1 MTVSSLFASVRSF
14 KLTTVFEISLYAMV
28 ALSSAMLTLSEGLKN
43 GPPPQ
48 AFTIPLVIA
57 AYIVVDRRRM
67 WVMPGWAA
75 GVLGILAV
83 GAAFWETIQSI
94 RFQGGVPH
102 LPEER
107 VLNLIFAGAHLLVF
121 LTWIV
126 LFMQKTSRQY
136 WWLWAL
142 CVLEIA
148 VGASQT
154 TASLYGVCLSVYLF
168 LAVWTL
174 SVFSLLQGQQ
184 QFDRAEQ
191 TAQSTDQ
198 ESAAAQGPAVPPAA
212 FPKTQSPKPQV
223 HPLLGIWRQPSNAMG
238 NVQRDPAVS
247 WINSR
252 FLGGVL
258 GTGGLAFVL
267 ALLFFLL
274 IPRHPAIWGTAQG
287 NQSSSSNPAS
297 VVGFSRELSLGEMG
311 QILESTK
318 KVMEVRLTDFRTKG
332 PLDIEKYAQEMGYE
346 EPLFRGMT
354 SIRYENGTWLA
365 LEADESYYGGPAFLP
380 RIGNPRGEMVRQ
392 DIYLEPV
399 DPDLLFAMPPAR
411 FGNIENSPDSIL
423 VEILND
429 VLKRPAPSSP
439 PEAIQYSILSPK
451 FPAKRGSIPVRR
463 PVAHFLESRSWMY
476 LVMPRNLRN
485 LRRLALEKSGKL
497 ESPAPSKIEMARRLK
512 DYLKNPAEFS
522 YTLNAKV
529 SDPAI
534 DPLED
539 FLLNRKMG
547 HCEYFASA
555 LTLMLRVVNIP
566 SRLVNGFKG
575 GTKNENTGLYEV
587 EERHA
592 HAWVEAYIDG
602 SWIILDPTPASRSES
617 VEQIGSESG
626 GWKALSQNLRHFW
639 STFIVGLNEAEQRR
653 LFAPLKD
660 LARGVLAV
668 ARNWRVHFKNFVHA
682 LNQQL
687 SSPERWISWQGGL
700 VTFVLLT
707 FLSGLAWGIKSLWR
721 IVQRWRARYRDPRGL
736 SRTVEFYERFRRICA
751 IKGLARQAAQTP
763 KEFAVEV
770 RNTLGPWL
778 KTSDWDH
785 FPVSLVDAY
794 YNVRFGAAELSA
806 ETLQNLDEQ
815 LTRFESLLTQPAEV
829 TVNAAP

>member
-1 MTVSSLFASVRSF
+1 MTGHSLLAGARSI

-28 ALSSAMLTLSEGLKN
+28 ALSSAMLTLSEGLKH

-57 AYIVVDRRRM
+57 AYVIVDRRRLG
-67 WVMPGWAA
+67 VLPGWAA
-75 GVLGILAV
+75 GALGILAV
-83 GAAFWETIQSI
+83 VAAFWETFQAV
-94 RFQGGVPH
+94 RFRGGIPV

-126 LFMQKTSRQY
+126 LFMEKTSRQY

-154 TASLYGVCLSVYLF
+154 TESLYGVCLSAYLF

-184 QFDRAEQ
+184 QFDRAQQ
-191 TAQSTDQ
+191 TAQSTQ
-198 ESAAAQGPAVPPAA
+198 SANPQPASAADASLASASTKKQP
-212 FPKTQSPKPQV
+212 PKPQV
-223 HPLLGIWRQPSNAMG
+223 HPLLGIWRQPSNAVG

-252 FLGGVL
+252 FFGGVL

-274 IPRHPAIWGTAQG
+274 IPRHPAIWGAAKG
-287 NQSSSSNPAS
+287 DQSSSSSPAS

-318 KVMEVRLTDFRTKG
+318 KVMEVRLTDFRTGK
-332 PLDIEKYAQEMGYE
+332 PMDIEKYAQAMGYE

-354 SIRYENGTWLA
+354 SIRYEDGMWLA
-365 LEADESYYGGPAFLP
+365 LVPEESYYGGPLFLP
-380 RIGNPRGEMVRQ
+380 RIGNPPGEMVRQ
-392 DIYLEPV
+392 DIHLEGI

-429 VLKRPAPSSP
+429 VLKRPAPSSS

-451 FPAKRGSIPVRR
+451 FPVQRGTIPVRR
-463 PVAHFLESRSWMY
+463 PVARFLEGRSWMY
-476 LVMPRNLRN
+476 LVMPRNLKN
-485 LRRLALEKSGKL
+485 LRRLAVEKSGKGD
-497 ESPAPSKIEMARRLK
+497 SPAPSKIEMARKLK
-512 DYLKNPAEFS
+512 DYLKNPAEFR
-522 YTLNAKV
+522 YTLDAKV
-529 SDPAI
+529 TDPAI

-555 LTLMLRVVNIP
+555 LTLMLRAVGIP
-566 SRLVNGFKG
+566 SRLVSGFKG
-575 GTKNENTGLYEV
+575 GTKNESTGLFEV

-602 SWIILDPTPASRSES
+602 SWLILDPTPASRAES
-617 VEQIGSESG
+617 VEQIGSQAG
-626 GWKALSQNLRHFW
+626 GWKDLSQNLREFW
-639 STFIVGLNEAEQRR
+639 TRFIVGLNESEQRR
-653 LFAPLKD
+653 LFAPLK
-660 LARGVLAV
+660 VLAQT
-668 ARNWRVHFKNFVHA
+668 AWSWPGTGGSTSRI
-682 LNQQL
+682 
-687 SSPERWISWQGGL
+687 SSTPSIS
-700 VTFVLLT
+700 
-707 FLSGLAWGIKSLWR
+707 S
-721 IVQRWRARYRDPRGL
+721 
-736 SRTVEFYERFRRICA
+736 
-751 IKGLARQAAQTP
+751 
-763 KEFAVEV
+763 
-770 RNTLGPWL
+770 
-778 KTSDWDH
+778 
-785 FPVSLVDAY
+785 
-794 YNVRFGAAELSA
+794 
-806 ETLQNLDEQ
+806 
-815 LTRFESLLTQPAEV
+815 
-829 TVNAAP
+829 